1 MLGFIWLV
9 PSHFRLHLIFPTLQ
23 ANLHIQ
29 NLFEDLHDGKALMR
43 LLEVISGESVGRPN
57 HGKLR
62 VQKMENI
69 NKALKFLSSKV
80 SQDCQLESVKL
91 SLLDIDRD

>member
-1 MLGFIWLV
+1 MWILPPLPQTNV
-9 PSHFRLHLIFPTLQ
+9 YVQ
-23 ANLHIQ
+23 D
-29 NLFEDLHDGKALMR
+29 LFEDLHDGKVLIR
-43 LLEVISGESVGRPN
+43 LLEVLSGESVGRPN

-80 SQDCQLESVKL
+80 
-91 SLLDIDRD
+91 R